1 MLRDE
6 TFISM
11 IVDPGV
17 RRGGGV
23 LKMEIKN
30 VEPSQ
35 GMHGQGETGKRKD
48 DDEVL
53 FSSPDAYILG

>member
-1 MLRDE
+1 
-6 TFISM
+6 M